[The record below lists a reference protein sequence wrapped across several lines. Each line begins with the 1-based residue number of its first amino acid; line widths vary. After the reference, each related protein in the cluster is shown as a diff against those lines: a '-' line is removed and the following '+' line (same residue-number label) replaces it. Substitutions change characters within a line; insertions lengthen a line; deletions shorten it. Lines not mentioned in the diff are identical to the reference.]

1 VTINIT
7 GVTLSLPKPSLEG
20 DGYKTLEPSRK
31 FMDKLLGLGNLYFYY
46 KAFKPI
52 NDFSKICQAGNYDFI
67 NLAKHCQ
74 RVMQAVED
82 SGGSVEIDG
91 LDNLVKEPRVYVANH
106 MSSLETV
113 TLSYV
118 MQKAGP
124 SIFVIKESLMTY
136 PVFGHIMQGMN
147 CIPMTRD
154 NPIQD
159 LKTLLK
165 QGGEMLKNGTSV
177 IIFPQKTRGVE
188 FIGDEFNSIGCK
200 LARRAGVK
208 IQPFALDTSFW
219 GKGKIVSDYGPI
231 TRSSTVRYS
240 FGEGMDLD
248 AKNQKEVHNKC
259 VEFIENKL
267 NQWKN

>member
-1 VTINIT
+1 M
-7 GVTLSLPKPSLEG
+7 SLPEEAIQG
-20 DGYKTLEPSRK
+20 DSYKTEGSSRK
-31 FMDKLLGLGNLYFYY
+31 LMDKILRLGNLYFYS

-52 NDFSKICQAGNYDFI
+52 NDFSKICQAGKYDFAE
-67 NLAKHCQ
+67 LAKHCQ
-74 RVMQAVED
+74 RVLKAVED
-82 SGGSVEIDG
+82 CGGRVEIDG
-91 LDNLVKEPRVYVANH
+91 LDNLANEPRVYVANH

-113 TLSYV
+113 TLAYV

-136 PVFGHIMQGMN
+136 PVFGHIMQGMS
-147 CIPMTRD
+147 CIPMTRN

-188 FIGDEFNSIGCK
+188 FIPDEFNSIGCK

-219 GKGKIVSDYGPI
+219 GRGKIVSDYGPI
-231 TRSSTVRYS
+231 TRSSTVRFS
-240 FGEGMDLD
+240 FGEGMDID
-248 AKNQKEVHNKC
+248 SKNQKEVHENC

-267 NQWKN
+267 NQWKS